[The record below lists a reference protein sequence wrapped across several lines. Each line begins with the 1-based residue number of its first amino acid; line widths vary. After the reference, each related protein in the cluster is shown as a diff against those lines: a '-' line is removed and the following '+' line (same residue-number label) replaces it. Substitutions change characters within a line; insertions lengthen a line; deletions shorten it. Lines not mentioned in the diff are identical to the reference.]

1 MIDVSQVRLAFPS
14 PERNFRR
21 FVVQMITVC
30 ILAAAAWYFASNAAS
45 NLRNQG
51 TEYGLS
57 FLGREAGFAI
67 GESWI
72 TYSARSSYARALTV
86 GLLNTL
92 YVSFAAII
100 LTTILGTLIGIARVS
115 RYWLLAKA
123 SFVYVELF
131 RNVPILLQVFFWSA
145 LTRRLPQPREALIL
159 SEGFVLSNRGF
170 VHPIPVYDPV
180 YWRVGIA
187 ALAGLVAAWIILR
200 WRRRAQDRTGKPQ
213 PLRWLAFIFA
223 AGCPLLTWIGYGA
236 PLVWDVPHLGGFNFV
251 GGAVHSPEFMAILT
265 ALVLYT
271 SAFAAEIVR
280 SGIESVGR
288 GQIEAGRSLGLTEPT
303 ILARIVLPQAL
314 RVIVPPM
321 TTQYLNLLKDSSL
334 GVAIGYP
341 ELVNITNT
349 SMNQTGQV
357 IELIVV
363 MMSVYLFFSIVIST
377 ITNLYNRANLRKGQA
392 R

>member
-1 MIDVSQVRLAFPS
+1 MIDVSQLRLSFPS
-14 PERNFRR
+14 PERNLRR
-21 FVVQMITVC
+21 FVVQMITVF

-45 NLRNQG
+45 NMRDRG
-51 TEYGLS
+51 IEYGLS
-57 FLGREAGFAI
+57 FLGHEAGFAI

-72 TYSARSSYARALTV
+72 TYNARSSYARALTV

-115 RYWLLAKA
+115 RNWLLAKA

-145 LTRRLPQPREALIL
+145 LTRQLPQPREAITL

-180 YWRVGIA
+180 YWLVGIA
-187 ALAGLVAAWIILR
+187 ALAGLIAAWIILK
-200 WRRRAQDRTGKPQ
+200 WRRRAHDRTGEAP

-236 PLVWDVPHLGGFNFV
+236 PLVWDVPHLKGFNFV

-265 ALVLYT
+265 ALVIYT

-280 SGIESVGR
+280 SGIESVDR
-288 GQIEAGRSLGLTEPT
+288 GQVEAAQSLGLKGPT
-303 ILARIVLPQAL
+303 ILALIVLPQAL
-314 RVIVPPM
+314 LVIVPPM
-321 TTQYLNLLKDSSL
+321 TTRYLDLLKDSSL

-341 ELVNITNT
+341 ELVNISNT
-349 SMNQTGQV
+349 SMSQSGQV
-357 IELIVV
+357 MELIAV
-363 MMSVYLFFSIVIST
+363 MMSAYLFFSIVIST
-377 ITNLYNRANLRKGQA
+377 ITNLYNRANLRKGQT